1 MRALTTATA
10 ILALLALTG
19 ADPDCES
26 LIKPLDMKEPPV
38 MGNWWFL
45 AGFADHRL
53 FANLLN
59 MLNSS
64 YLSLTATEQSDTF
77 HMHLKEMV
85 KGRCEFVT
93 FNVTLKDNR
102 LHMAKNIYGMPMTI
116 VVKNLPSSDPDYVVS
131 KFKYEVGG
139 LTIRALYLFGR
150 SATISDTMLQAF
162 QKQAECMGFSGP
174 PHFTYDGV
182 TELCDHDQHKAKC
195 EPLKKTQEVTD
206 VTPYMGKWILVMEY
220 ADHMLF
226 IDVLK
231 KTTSYWMLWTP
242 TDQKDTFTIN
252 QGSMMNGTCQFLNS
266 NANLYNIYGSSFL
279 QSAVEYEGHEVTTK
293 GFFLSSGADTLVM
306 HFESQMAGQHI
317 NSLCLLSRTGKASAA
332 DVEAYLQQAE
342 CWGFTRD
349 ASFTYDGVTEL
360 CEKS

>member
-38 MGNWWFL
+38 TGNWRFL
-45 AGFADHRL
+45 TGFADHEL
-53 FANLLN
+53 FANLLKT
-59 MLNSS
+59 LNNS
-64 YLSLTATEQSDTF
+64 YLTMTPTEQSDTF
-77 HMHLKEMV
+77 LMHVGNMK
-85 KGRCEFVT
+85 KGKCEFAT
-93 FNVTLKDNR
+93 IKATLKDNR
-102 LHMAKNIYGMPMTI
+102 LHMEEKFQGEPMVI
-116 VVKNLPSSDPDYVVS
+116 VIENLPSSNPDYVVS
-131 KFKYEVGG
+131 KFKYEIGG
-139 LTIRALYLFGR
+139 LTITTLYLFGR

-206 VTPYMGKWILVMEY
+206 VTPYMGKWVLVMEY
-220 ADHMLF
+220 ADHKLF

-231 KTTSYWMLWTP
+231 KTTSFWMLWTP

-252 QGSMMNGTCQFLNS
+252 QGTMMNDTCQFLNS

-279 QSAVEYEGHEVTTK
+279 QSAVEYEGLEVTTK

-317 NSLCLLSRTGKASAA
+317 NSLSLFSRTGQASAA
-332 DVEAYLQQAE
+332 HVEAYLQQAE
-342 CWGFTRD
+342 CWGFFRD